1 MNCAALDVGAS
12 GGKLFCGRFD
22 GDKLSLETIHRFPHG
37 PVSLQGN
44 LYWDFLFLYQQMLQ
58 GLQKAAAQAGKELL
72 SFGVDTFSNDFSF
85 VDPAGRL
92 LSPVFCYRDR
102 RTQLH
107 QGEIFSRISPRELY
121 FSSGNQVALFNTAMQ
136 LGAMAAEGSPLL
148 SPGSHRLLLLP
159 DLLCY
164 YLTGEMAGE
173 YTVCSVSQ
181 LLDFSTRDWHGEI
194 LDRLAI
200 PRELLP
206 DIVEPGTPRGKIS
219 KMIRS
224 ETALP
229 GLDVISVCE
238 HDTASAF
245 LASVAEE
252 PAILISSGTWALVG
266 LETDKPVI
274 NELGYRY
281 NVANEGGCLGHHRV
295 LKNVMGNWLF
305 QQLKAECHSRGEEYD
320 YPDLERLAAHAP
332 ACRMLVD
339 VDHPDFFT
347 PGDIIGKLRQRAV
360 YSGQEPPDDVRT
372 YARCIYDSL
381 ALKYRWCVEK
391 LEEVTGLHRNVIN
404 VMGGGARDS
413 LSCQLTANACARR
426 VIAGP
431 YEATALGNVV
441 LQLISWGEL
450 RNIAQGRSVLRASF
464 GAKEYTP
471 EGSDFW
477 DEQYQYFCETFSL

>member
-22 GDKLSLETIHRFPHG
+22 GDRLSLETVHRFPHG

-44 LYWDFLFLYQQMLQ
+44 LYWDFLFLYQQMLL
-58 GLQKAAAQAGKELL
+58 GLQKAAARSGEAPQ

-102 RTQLH
+102 RTRLRQE
-107 QGEIFSRISPRELY
+107 EIFSRISPRELY

-148 SPGSHRLLLLP
+148 RPGPHRLLLLP

-164 YLTGEMAGE
+164 YLTGEIAGE

-181 LLDFSTRDWHGEI
+181 LLDFSTRNWHGEI
-194 LDRLAI
+194 LNRLSI

-219 KMIRS
+219 GLIRS
-224 ETALP
+224 EASLP
-229 GLDVISVCE
+229 DIDVISVCE

-245 LASVAEE
+245 LASVTEE
-252 PAILISSGTWALVG
+252 PAVLISSGTWALVG
-266 LETDKPVI
+266 LETERPVI

-305 QQLKAECHSRGEEYD
+305 QQLRAEYHSHGLEYT
-320 YPDLERLAAHAP
+320 YPDLEQLAAQAP

-339 VDHPDFFT
+339 VDHPDFFA
-347 PGDIIGKLRQRAV
+347 PGGVIGKLRRRAV
-360 YSGQEPPDDVRT
+360 YRGQKPPDGPET
-372 YARCIYDSL
+372 YARCVYDSL
-381 ALKYRWCVEK
+381 ALKYRWCIEK

-404 VMGGGARDS
+404 VMGGGARDA
-413 LSCQLTANACARR
+413 LSCQLTASACARR
-426 VIAGP
+426 VVAGP
-431 YEATALGNVV
+431 CEATALGNMM
-441 LQLISWGEL
+441 LQLISQGEFEDVS
-450 RNIAQGRSVLRASF
+450 QGRAVLRASF
-464 GAKEYTP
+464 GAKEYAP
-471 EGSDFW
+471 EDSGFW
-477 DEQYQYFCETFSL
+477 DEQYQYFCEAFSL

>member
-22 GDKLSLETIHRFPHG
+22 GDRLSLEPIHRFPLR

-58 GLQKAAAQAGKELL
+58 GLQKAAVQTKKELK
-72 SFGVDTFSNDFSF
+72 SFGIDTFSNDFSF

-102 RTQLH
+102 RTRLH
-107 QGEIFSRISPRELY
+107 QPEIFSRISPKELY

-148 SPGSHRLLLLP
+148 RPGPHRLLLLP

-164 YLTGEMAGE
+164 YLTGEAAGE

-181 LLDFSTRDWHGEI
+181 LLDFSTRDWHGGI
-194 LDRLAI
+194 LNRLSI
-200 PRELLP
+200 PRDLLP
-206 DIVEPGTPRGKIS
+206 DIVEPGTPRGTIS
-219 KMIRS
+219 NIIRA
-224 ETALP
+224 EAALP
-229 GLDVISVCE
+229 GMDVVSVCE

-245 LASVAEE
+245 LAGVAAE
-252 PAILISSGTWALVG
+252 PSFLISSGTWALVG
-266 LETDKPVI
+266 LETDGPVI

-295 LKNVMGNWLF
+295 LKNVMGNWLL
-305 QQLKAECHSRGEEYD
+305 QQLKAECLSRGKEYD
-320 YPDLERLAAHAP
+320 YSDLERLAAQAP
-332 ACRMLVD
+332 PCRMLVD

-347 PGDIIGKLRQRAV
+347 PGDIIGTLRQRAV
-360 YSGQEPPDDVRT
+360 YAGPEAPDDLGA

-381 ALKYRWCVEK
+381 ALKYRWCIEK
-391 LEEVTGLHRNVIN
+391 LEEVTGLHRDVIN
-404 VMGGGARDS
+404 VVGGGARDA
-413 LSCQLTANACARR
+413 LSCQLTASACARR
-426 VIAGP
+426 VVAGP
-431 YEATALGNVV
+431 CEATALGNVM
-441 LQLISWGEL
+441 LQLISRGEL
-450 RNIAQGRSVLRASF
+450 RDVAQGRSVLRASF
-464 GAKEYTP
+464 GVKEYAP
-471 EGSDFW
+471 EEPGFW
-477 DEQYQYFCETFSL
+477 DAQYQYFCEAFSL